1 MKKLIA
7 GFLTAVMLI
16 GLCPVG
22 LFASAAD
29 IWYLSDHFGEITAE
43 RSGSIKNERCPQTS
57 GISIGNDKKAPQY
70 YSKGIFYLSS
80 TTTTGNGSKT
90 TWFSF
95 TAPDGYNCF
104 EGRLGVCYHTESYEY
119 NGRHRVRIFVNNQQ
133 KYLSPKLELKAGYD
147 FSVPVTGGDKVLIE
161 VYGAGDEGSHICFGD
176 PRFTPDN
183 TERPAVKFSTEN
195 AAPGV
200 PIIATLQNYTLKEGE
215 TLSYLWAID
224 GAAVS
229 DNDRYTPTTD
239 DYGKVLTLTVTEPDG
254 RRLCEKSIYI
264 SRLPVISITTDTGGD
279 VVNKT
284 EYISGSL
291 RAYGN
296 EQFPC
301 DTIFYDGKVSLRGR
315 GNSSWTF
322 RKKSYRLKLKKKAS
336 LYGMPKSKHWL
347 LIANC
352 YDETEM
358 RNKTAYD
365 LSAQLGLTAMK
376 SQWVTVTLNGEDM
389 GTYQLCEQIRVA
401 KDRVNITDWDGIG
414 EDIATAIA
422 EKHTDVD
429 PDDLTA
435 FLEEDLSWV
444 SEGKVTYRGNTY
456 KIDEYYTGN
465 YKDITGGYLLQME
478 YDPAKEQPE
487 DISRFWTK
495 YGLKFNIKTPDYTRT
510 NKAMLDYIKGYIGAV
525 ENACLSDTYT
535 TKYGGKTVSYTDLVD
550 LDSLCKNFLIN
561 ELFYNPDAG
570 YNSNYM
576 YKDRSGKLIIGPV
589 WDFDT
594 AMASKGGGGTEQYN
608 LWQVNISRAD
618 PVTGKVMQSVWY
630 RSLLGDP
637 QFVVRVYELYHQ
649 YRELFSD
656 YAANGGIL
664 DRSYQYLKDDL
675 KHNTDLW
682 QYKVGY
688 EADYNN
694 ARSWLKNRLDWLDRQ
709 FQSVEV
715 LFKSLNSTSD
725 SDSLSVSVKTA
736 TGQNLPTGGKIEY
749 SGELQLTFTDEYV
762 QSETVNV
769 LLNGKTYVTAKVD
782 ENSGKAYINILSSK
796 LKTGINTIMLTG
808 YDYFGDKTGRILY
821 TVERKSA
828 VSGCKHPD
836 SKRIVIGKKATSCA
850 AAGYT
855 GDTVCADCGKIFSKG
870 KTVKATAHSFYY
882 KKTLKNPTYFASG
895 SGVGNCSKCGGRVN
909 YTIAKLTLKTPSVKA
924 TSQGYNKIR
933 LSWSKVSGA
942 KEYVIY
948 KMSGKSWKYVKA
960 VSSKN
965 TSYTISGL
973 KTGSKYTYSVRA
985 RVKSGSKSAYS
996 AYAQKIT
1003 VQPVPSAPKISVKKS
1018 GKKSTVT
1025 VKKVSGASGYR
1036 ISTANSKN
1044 GKYKTAKYLS
1054 SKGGKYT
1061 LKNKKYVKVE
1071 AYKKVGGRKVYGK
1084 ATVKKL

>member
-1 MKKLIA
+1 MKKWIA
-7 GFLTAVMLI
+7 GLLTAAMLL
-16 GLCPVG
+16 GLVPTGLVG
-22 LFASAAD
+22 SALD
-29 IWYLSDHFGEITAE
+29 TWYLSDHFGEITAE
-43 RSGSIKNERCPQTS
+43 RSNLTNRYCQQAS
-57 GISIGNDKKAPQY
+57 GIFIYGDDQGVQKF
-70 YSKGIFYLSS
+70 SKGILCTSAV
-80 TTTTGNGSKT
+80 TTTGNGSNT
-90 TWFSF
+90 TWFKF
-95 TAPDGYNCF
+95 TAPSGYNRF
-104 EGRLGVCYHTESYEY
+104 VGRVGVCYHATEAEY
-119 NGRHRVRIFVNNQQ
+119 NNRHRVRIFVNNSQ
-133 KYLSPKLELKAGYD
+133 KYLSPMLKTKSGYD
-147 FSVPVTGGDKVLIE
+147 FSVPVSGGDQVLVE
-161 VYGAGDEGSHICFGD
+161 VYGAGNQGGHICFGD
-176 PRFTPDN
+176 PRFVVDN
-183 TERPAVKFSTEN
+183 TEHATIKFSTESP
-195 AAPGV
+195 APDV
-200 PIIATLQNYTLKEGE
+200 PITAILENYTLKDGE
-215 TLSYLWAID
+215 TLSYLWTLD
-224 GAAVS
+224 GETVS
-229 DNDRYTPTTD
+229 TEGGYTPKTN
-239 DYGKVLTLTVTEPDG
+239 DYGKVLTLTVSGSQSGT
-254 RRLCEKSIYI
+254 LAHNSLYI

-284 EYISGSL
+284 EYLSGTL

-296 EQFPC
+296 EQFPT
-301 DTIFYDGKVSLRGR
+301 DSTFYDGKVSLRGR

-358 RNKTAYD
+358 RNKMAYD
-365 LSAQLGLTAMK
+365 LAAQMGMTSMK
-376 SQWVTVTLNGEDM
+376 SQWVTVTLNGVDI

-401 KDRVNITDWDGIG
+401 KDRVAITDWDGIG

-422 EKHTDVD
+422 EKNTGVD

-444 SEGKVTYRGNTY
+444 SEGKVTYKGATY
-456 KIDEYYTGN
+456 KISDYYTGN

-495 YGLKFNIKTPDYTRT
+495 YGLKFNIKKPDYTRT

-525 ENACLSDTYT
+525 EDACLSDTYT
-535 TKYGGKTVSYTDLVD
+535 TKYGRKTVSYTDLVD

-576 YKDRSGKLIIGPV
+576 YKDRGGKLIIGPV

-594 AMASKGGGGTEQYN
+594 AMASKGGAGTQQYDQ
-608 LWQVNISRAD
+608 WQVDISRAD

-630 RSLLGDP
+630 RHLLGDP

-649 YRELFSD
+649 YRDLFES
-656 YAANGGIL
+656 YAKEGGVL
-664 DRSYQYLKDDL
+664 DESYQYLEKDL

-688 EADYNN
+688 KQDYYN
-694 ARSWLKNRLDWLDRQ
+694 AKVWLGSRLSWLDEQ
-709 FQSVEV
+709 FQSVTT
-715 LFKSLNSTSD
+715 LFNSLNNYSD
-725 SDSLSVSVKTA
+725 SEELEVTA
-736 TGQNLPTGGKIEY
+736 ETSNGAVIPSDGNVEY
-749 SGELQLTFTDEYV
+749 SSEVRFTFRDLYSG
-762 QSETVNV
+762 SETVRV
-769 LLNGKTYVTAKVD
+769 TLNGKNFATVKVN
-782 ENSGKAYINILSSK
+782 ENTGKAYINILSSK
-796 LKTGINTIMLTG
+796 LKIGINTFMFTA
-808 YDYFGDKTGRILY
+808 YDYTGEATGKLLY
-821 TVERKSA
+821 TVNRQAA
-828 VSGCKHPD
+828 VSGCKHPN
-836 SKRIVIGKKATSCA
+836 SKRAVIGKRATSCA

-855 GDTVCADCGKIFSKG
+855 GDTVCTDCGKVFSKG

-882 KKTLKNPTYFASG
+882 KKELKKATYFGAG
-895 SGVGNCSKCGGRVN
+895 SGVGNCSKCGGRIK
-909 YTIAKLTLKTPSVKA
+909 YTIPKLTLKTPSGFKA
-924 TSQGYNKIR
+924 KSYSYNKVK

-942 KEYVIY
+942 SDYVIY
-948 KMSGKSWKYVKA
+948 KKSGKSWKYVKA
-960 VSSKN
+960 VSSKT
-965 TSYTISGL
+965 TSYTVSGL

-996 AYAQKIT
+996 AYAPQKT
-1003 VQPVPSAPKISVKKS
+1003 VQPVPSAPKLTVKKR
-1018 GKKSTVT
+1018 GKKATVT

-1036 ISTANSKN
+1036 ISTASSKN

-1054 SKGGKYT
+1054 SKAGSYT

-1071 AYKKVGGRKVYGK
+1071 AYRKVGSRKVYGK